1 MPKIQ
6 ILFYALVLG
15 FFPVVAQ
22 TTDWYKAKEL
32 MTKGNYALAQSYLAA
47 LDLTNLS
54 DSQIEKS
61 HFDRAVC
68 AMELFN
74 DDAVYYFEKYLHK
87 YPHGSFANSA
97 HLHLGN
103 IYYRDKNY
111 TRAVAMY
118 IQLNPDL
125 LSEQDR
131 NMFFFR
137 KGYACFTIKNFELAK
152 LSFYELD
159 GVSFKYEELTR
170 YYVAHVAYVEGNYA
184 SALQHFNA
192 LRQVKGLG
200 TIVRYYIAQIYYLQ
214 GRNLELLEFA
224 LPLLD
229 SANTK
234 RAPEIAKLIGDAYY
248 RTDQFGKSIEYLE
261 RFQKSADRKSVV

>member
-74 DDAVYYFEKYLHK
+74 DDAVYYFEK
-87 YPHGSFANSA
+87 
-97 HLHLGN
+97 
-103 IYYRDKNY
+103 I
-111 TRAVAMY
+111 
-118 IQLNPDL
+118 
-125 LSEQDR
+125 
-131 NMFFFR
+131 
-137 KGYACFTIKNFELAK
+137 FT
-152 LSFYELD
+152 
-159 GVSFKYEELTR
+159 
-170 YYVAHVAYVEGNYA
+170 
-184 SALQHFNA
+184 
-192 LRQVKGLG
+192 
-200 TIVRYYIAQIYYLQ
+200 QIPTWFLCQ
-214 GRNLELLEFA
+214 
-224 LPLLD
+224 
-229 SANTK
+229 
-234 RAPEIAKLIGDAYY
+234 
-248 RTDQFGKSIEYLE
+248 
-261 RFQKSADRKSVV
+261 